1 MQQQVAG
8 EQTKRMHCT
17 QLLSASSSAR
27 ESLHV
32 AKREAAHI
40 TSIWVFGICVGVSSG
55 KGGIR
60 QPLCR
65 QLPYESSHPKRD
77 I

>member
-1 MQQQVAG
+1 MVG
-8 EQTKRMHCT
+8 EQTKRVHSP
-17 QLLSASSSAR
+17 QFLSASSSAR
-27 ESLHV
+27 ESLHI
-32 AKREAAHI
+32 AKREAACVTCI
-40 TSIWVFGICVGVSSG
+40 CVFGICVGVSSG

-65 QLPYESSHPKRD
+65 QLTYESSHPKRD